1 MWPVPQGWIGL
12 VTPPGAR
19 YASAERLGSASLGR
33 VGSRMDERLV
43 AQKAPFKVDVEANK
57 AYWWCVCGRSA
68 AQPFCD
74 GSHKGTTLEPMKW
87 VAERAGLVWF
97 CGCKRTGSAPT
108 CDGSH
113 KAL

>member
-1 MWPVPQGWIGL
+1 
-12 VTPPGAR
+12 
-19 YASAERLGSASLGR
+19 
-33 VGSRMDERLV
+33 MDERLV

-74 GSHKGTTLEPMKW
+74 GSHKGTTLAPMKW
-87 VAERAGLVWF
+87 VAERAGPVWF